1 MKTRT
6 GLQLR
11 GGGILPE
18 ENGGTGSTDL
28 GDITVGKAL
37 SDGDGNNIKSTYSTK
52 SEALRTATY
61 TLQGQ
66 VKMASTTNGGN
77 ITSGQ
82 SDDTVPT
89 IKNICDWVKNN
100 MLPSAGPNW
109 VSGTSE
115 SIKLPNTGWYYM
127 KIVGVLNWWHSTS
140 VFYWDGTSTCLPISA
155 YLRTGTVTKLAIVI
169 LTSGSISLF
178 NPDQENAVAI
188 TRSEV
193 KYYKLA

>member
-11 GGGILPE
+11 GGGVLPV

-28 GDITVGKAL
+28 EDITVGKAL
-37 SDGDGNNIKSTYSTK
+37 GDGDGNNIKSTYSTK

-66 VKMASTTNGGN
+66 VKMGSTTNGGN
-77 ITSGQ
+77 ITSGD
-82 SDDTVPT
+82 SDDVVPT

-100 MLPSAGPNW
+100 MLPSTGPSW
-109 VSGTSE
+109 VSGRVD
-115 SIKLPNTGWYYM
+115 SIKLPNTGWYY
-127 KIVGVLNWWHSTS
+127 IEINGVLNWWHSTG
-140 VFYWDGTSTCLPISA
+140 VFYWDGTITCLPVSA
-155 YLRTGTVTKLAIVI
+155 HLRTGTVIWVALVI
-169 LTSGSISLF
+169 STDGSMSLF
-178 NPDQENAVAI
+178 NPIQENPVDI
-188 TRSEV
+188 TSRQV